1 LLLVKRLSIA
11 ILALLYLGLTSG
23 IVKNLHY
30 CMGQLS
36 NVEYGFDDHDLCG
49 KCGMEEK
56 DGCCD
61 TELKIVKVED
71 SHQWVKSG
79 SIAKSSFAIS
89 TPANSYSS
97 FVAPISRRIRDYS
110 YHSPPDRRTNLVYL
124 HTGIL
129 LI

>member
-1 LLLVKRLSIA
+1 MLPVKRLSIA
-11 ILALLYLGLTSG
+11 ILAFLYLGLTSG

-36 NVEYGFDDHDLCG
+36 NVEYGYDDHDLCG

-61 TELKIVKVED
+61 TELKVVKLED
-71 SHQWVKSG
+71 SHQGTKWSSIEKKSL
-79 SIAKSSFAIS
+79 SLPTPEYQYSLLIAP
-89 TPANSYSS
+89 THP
-97 FVAPISRRIRDYS
+97 RIHDLS

-124 HTGIL
+124 HTTVF